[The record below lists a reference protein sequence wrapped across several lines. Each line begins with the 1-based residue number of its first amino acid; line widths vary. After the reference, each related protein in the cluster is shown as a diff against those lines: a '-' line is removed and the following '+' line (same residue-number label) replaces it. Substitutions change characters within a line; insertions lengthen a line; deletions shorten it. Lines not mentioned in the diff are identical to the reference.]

1 MRTRIKKAV
10 ILLFAVIALVAVA
23 GISATISFAD
33 TYYTISVEYKFSDDS
48 PAYDSYKAVYAQ
60 GSNIDIQITN
70 PIIPGYKAV
79 MSLDDNA
86 ENALKTTINY
96 TNLNEDK
103 TIVIYY
109 VPAEVK
115 YRVRYYFQ
123 NIENDLYTERLDLDA
138 SYTDKSGITGT
149 YPAALENIKF
159 EGFTT
164 LFHEP
169 DVIAADGS
177 TVFQIY
183 YDRNY
188 VLMNFELDGGYGVE
202 PIYAKYGTHFNIAEP
217 HKSGYV
223 FNGWRDEKGD
233 VYKFT
238 SGDIPAH
245 DTTYTAVWK
254 AVDTDVTVIFWT
266 ENPNDIGYSYNSSI
280 QRQALSGTTVSSHD
294 YYTQWNYSDKDYFIY
309 DDSRIEEKVIEGD
322 GSTILNVYFKRRVYT
337 LKFYYAREKSFY
349 DTTNLTTI
357 EDNQEYLIFNTR
369 ANRYLRNVIYNKNT
383 SHLIF
388 DETESVFKFVKAN
401 DSNGYYIISKENR
414 YLAIGNGSAYFTDV
428 PTIINVTYNNNGAY
442 WNICST
448 DECYLN
454 DFGGEKSHAAGWK
467 DSSASTDAGSQWRI
481 YSANIINTKKQIPT
495 FTNNFDASLS
505 INGEESDIILNDTTW
520 SDTNNN
526 DIPILNERYD
536 AKTEIVDN
544 DIYYYFTIT
553 GKYEQNLN
561 DEWPLNAL
569 EPIEAR
575 NRMCFFGAW
584 NPTELNYYRKH
595 PEEFTQNT
603 TIKGQYLKIDKKIM
617 IEGHPEQATIPFLSF
632 WTNALCHTWNWSR
645 QWIYHVYVP
654 ILDNEQVDEVQIF
667 EDVKYKKYDVYYTF
681 DTNNNY
687 NEQTPTT
694 LEGFDFLK
702 RTGYTDKEDDA
713 LYNSRD
719 DYKNDDYE
727 LEHEGGT
734 TSMPSFNA
742 NFYYIRKLYT
752 LVFNN
757 NDELKY
763 SVPYESLLSKYNY
776 TPVYPDS
783 TQKDFY
789 KFGGWYTTENCY
801 DGTEFDFS
809 ATAKMPAKNIILF
822 PKWEKVKHDVTF
834 YNNYNDYIQKENELK
849 TAQTIHNEMLIT
861 TDVPT
866 NLTPITQDAQF
877 TGWYYYD
884 NKNNKIRFD
893 PQSIPVTK
901 ELLLFAEWSSKK
913 TAKYN
918 VKYVEQ
924 GTDTPV
930 ADDTDGTAFIGK
942 TKTFQAKGDNALNAS
957 HSWNENG
964 ENWWPLV
971 PSHSILIDQNTED
984 SQPNTYVFEYIK
996 KASVGY
1002 TVRYVNAQTG
1012 EEVHEPKQ
1020 VDSKYSIVS
1029 EHFEYVKDMIA
1040 DAVSKTLVLAA
1051 YDTPEEEYQNNVITF
1066 YYTSN
1071 TTDALYQV
1079 NHHIQNTDRNGYTL
1093 YTTETEIVNL
1103 NAEIIPTDSAI
1114 TIPGFEFISNL
1125 TTINGNVETGK
1136 GVADGN
1142 ILIIDLYYNRLT
1154 FGYIVYYR
1162 EYGNENNILETI
1174 DKTNDLQILGT
1185 VVTHSAPDTITNDN
1199 NLYTRIGEAE
1209 RNLEIRADSG
1219 ENLTLNIINVYY
1231 QKKSFYTIN
1240 YKAICKPE
1248 TDKAFGQVSLAY
1260 EIVGENEGAQGS
1272 TAMLLDELRYEFKG
1286 WYRDEQGTQKLTD
1299 NTIFDP
1305 DSIDFKPTN
1314 NEDTT
1319 FYAIFGIKTADITIT
1334 QNGGSENDNFI
1345 YRVIDENKN
1354 ELIVTV
1360 KGGGSITIK
1369 DLLCG
1374 NYTITEITDWD
1385 WRYEPDSSG
1394 SEKSVT
1400 VKDTTTN
1407 QVTFTNS
1414 PNDKNW
1420 LGGESNKDNLFNYN
1434 S

>member
-60 GSNIDIQITN
+60 GSDIDVQITN

-138 SYTDKSGITGT
+138 EYTDKSGITGT
-149 YPAALENIKF
+149 YPAALENIEFK
-159 EGFTT
+159 GFTT

-223 FNGWRDEKGD
+223 FNGWRDENGK
-233 VYKFT
+233 VSKFT

-254 AVDTDVTVIFWT
+254 AVDTDFTVIFWT

-294 YYTQWNYSDKDYFIY
+294 YFTEWDYDDKDYFIY

-337 LKFYYAREKSFY
+337 LKFYYAREREIIENVQNVSSITSGDSF
-349 DTTNLTTI
+349 I
-357 EDNQEYLIFNTR
+357 
-369 ANRYLRNVIYNKNT
+369 IYNKRANNPL
-383 SHLIF
+383 SSLKYQ
-388 DETESVFKFVKAN
+388 ETQLSLGGAEKFTIEAVN
-401 DSNGYYIISKENR
+401 GGYYIKDAENN
-414 YLAIGNGSAYFTDV
+414 YLTIGNSSAGITSI
-428 PTIINVTYNNNGAY
+428 PTIITIAKSSSGTWTLSQNG
-442 WNICST
+442 
-448 DECYLN
+448 CYLN
-454 DFGGEKSHAAGWK
+454 DFAQESTHAAGWNG
-467 DSSASTDAGSQWRI
+467 SGASTDSGSQWYIVSEYTSRKV
-481 YSANIINTKKQIPT
+481 SEVCHV
-495 FTNNFDASLS
+495 TNNFNANLDSDNNSKIVHNGTAWSITKDNQIPALS
-505 INGEESDIILNDTTW
+505 
-520 SDTNNN
+520 
-526 DIPILNERYD
+526 ERY
-536 AKTEIVDN
+536 AKTINTEQQIMGL
-544 DIYYYFTIT
+544 YYYFTIDL
-553 GKYEQNLN
+553 KYEESLSGK
-561 DEWPLNAL
+561 WPLKDL
-569 EPIEAR
+569 ESIR
-575 NRMCFFGAW
+575 KQSDNRQLVFGAW
-584 NPTELNYYRKH
+584 NPESDSYYYKVKDSMFNR
-595 PEEFTQNT
+595 ND
-603 TIKGQYLKIDKKIM
+603 TIKGEYQKLDKFIM
-617 IEGHPEQATIPFLSF
+617 HENQPNITTIHFLGF
-632 WTNALCHTWNWSR
+632 WANYDDGGKKAR
-645 QWIYHVYVP
+645 EWIYNVYVP
-654 ILDNEQVDEVQIF
+654 TLEKNVDNSHEYNNIM
-667 EDVKYKKYDVYYTF
+667 YKKHATYYTY
-681 DTNNNY
+681 DTNDSLTD
-687 NEQTPTT
+687 QTPTA
-694 LEGFDFLK
+694 LEGFSNPKKEWGQSSTIMLD
-702 RTGYTDKEDDA
+702 GYEIHS
-713 LYNSRD
+713 Y
-719 DYKNDDYE
+719 
-727 LEHEGGT
+727 
-734 TSMPSFNA
+734 NA
-742 NFYYIRKLYT
+742 NFYYTRNKYN
-752 LVFNN
+752 LVFK
-757 NDELKY
+757 ESSIKTITHEVY
-763 SVPYESLLSKYNY
+763 YEASLVDYKDYIPEYHDL
-776 TPVYPDS
+776 

-789 KFGGWYTTENCY
+789 EFGGWYTTENCY

-1079 NHHIQNTDRNGYTL
+1079 NHHIQNTDGNGYTL

-1114 TIPGFEFISNL
+1114 TIPGFEFVSNL

-1420 LGGESNKDNLFNYN
+1420 LGGESNKDNLFNQD